1 MIQTLATATMKNL
14 YIGVMS
20 GTSVDAI
27 DIVAVEIFDDSIYFY
42 DAFSFTFE
50 TTLRKEILELSRNG
64 LELSNSEL
72 KLIGKDFKIID
83 SKKGDIVNEI
93 LKSCSNFD

>member
-27 DIVAVEIFDDSIYFY
+27 DIVAVEIFDDSIFFY

-50 TTLRKEILELSRNG
+50 TTLRKEILELSKNS
-64 LELSNSEL
+64 LKLSNSEL
-72 KLIGKDFKIID
+72 KL
-83 SKKGDIVNEI
+83 
-93 LKSCSNFD
+93 KSMKPNLLYS

>member
-27 DIVAVEIFDDSIYFY
+27 DIVAVEIFDDSIFFY

-50 TTLRKEILELSRNG
+50 
-64 LELSNSEL
+64 
-72 KLIGKDFKIID
+72 
-83 SKKGDIVNEI
+83 KK
-93 LKSCSNFD
+93 S